1 MTPPIS
7 LQRCNAALSALHQH
21 YVTGS
26 GDPVIKT
33 VQALG
38 NVRENEGIEQTQAIF
53 DRGLAETEEAFRI
66 IDTAI
71 ESISAH
77 ENGSANSNSP
87 PHRTKGKGK
96 GIESGLERADAEGAK
111 AATSSEAPPPSY
123 AEMRGRKRGT
133 PSSGDGIPEATAFR
147 ALEAAAKAAAVLDN
161 DPTNAAAAAAAAAAA
176 KASETAMARS
186 NQNKQLVKKEDY
198 GAPPRKKRNDA
209 GNSSA
214 GRPRPP
220 FVDRPPAKLSFV
232 AAKIASHELWILGVV
247 ADIPTECTPGNDTDS
262 HGSGGST
269 APDALGESTK
279 YKVKDVES
287 DPPRYWSLMREQIL
301 TLPRIE
307 EASSPKINKFFPR
320 GVKVMAMFPE
330 TTAFYP
336 AVVAAAPVIQS
347 PTGGG
352 TEERCVTV
360 HFDDDDPDEGTGL
373 IHPKVIPVRF
383 VTLRN

>member
-7 LQRCNAALSALHQH
+7 LQRCNAALSVLHQH

-26 GDPVIKT
+26 GDPVVMT

-38 NVRENEGIEQTQAIF
+38 NVHGNEGIEQTHAIF

-77 ENGSANSNSP
+77 ENGSVNSSSP
-87 PHRTKGKGK
+87 SHRSKGKGK
-96 GIESGLERADAEGAK
+96 GIELGVGRPDAKGAK

-133 PSSGDGIPEATAFR
+133 TSSGDGIPEATAFR

-161 DPTNAAAAAAAAAAA
+161 DPTNASAAAAAA
-176 KASETAMARS
+176 KASEIAMAHS
-186 NQNKQLVKKEDY
+186 KQNKQLKQKEEY
-198 GAPPRKKRNDA
+198 GAPARKKRNDFV
-209 GNSSA
+209 NSSA
-214 GRPRPP
+214 GRSRPS
-220 FVDRPPAKLSFV
+220 FVDQPPTKLSFV

-247 ADIPTECTPGNDTDS
+247 ADVPTEYMCENDTDS

-269 APDALGESTK
+269 APDDLGESTK

-287 DPPRYWSLMREQIL
+287 DPPRYWSLTREQIL
-301 TLPRIE
+301 TLPSIE
-307 EASSPKINKFFPR
+307 EARSPKINKFFPR
-320 GVKVMAMFPE
+320 GAKVMAMFPE

-336 AVVAAAPVIQS
+336 AVVAAAPAIQS

-360 HFDDDDPDEGTGL
+360 HFDDDDPDEVTGL